1 MASLCVLV
9 GIYKGSQM
17 KVSEVAFLEPHHDID
32 NRSMWVEVDTVNPA
46 ALFLNL
52 GSKINI
58 GSIKRVMRRPFSG
71 ELYSDGIHQTFT
83 VIAIEMNKIKI
94 TPSIVIRRPYANCS
108 GMALNGDEI
117 TLFKAP
123 D

>member
-1 MASLCVLV
+1 
-9 GIYKGSQM
+9 M

-32 NRSMWVEVDTVNPA
+32 NRSMWVEVGTVNPA
-46 ALFLNL
+46 ELVNL

-94 TPSIVIRRPYANCS
+94 TPSIVLRKPYSNCS
-108 GMALNGDEI
+108 AMALNGDEI
-117 TLFKAP
+117 TLIKAP

>member
-1 MASLCVLV
+1 
-9 GIYKGSQM
+9 M

-32 NRSMWVEVDTVNPA
+32 NRSMWVEVDTVNPTE
-46 ALFLNL
+46 LVNL

-58 GSIKRVMRRPFSG
+58 GSIKRVMRRPFCG
-71 ELYSDGIHQTFT
+71 TLYSDGYHQTFT
-83 VIAIEMNKIKI
+83 VVAIEMNKIKI
-94 TPSIVIRRPYANCS
+94 TPAIVLTKQYANCS

-123 D
+123 N